1 MGGSIFGSSSTSK
14 TSNFLKN
21 KNFIFNFS
29 KFLGGNGLV
38 CEGERTCCPANVES
52 ALRHSAASDFH
63 HAVRQS
69 SHQLRHTLT
78 QSSTAI
84 QGENPNSNRRERVG
98 KIKNKKQTCLQHENI
113 FLYIQK
119 ERKSFF
125 GFVWHVAPKKRRLR
139 SAICTFH
146 GTVNERRCQG
156 DIATRW
162 WRSSTVEWKFTRFN

>member
-84 QGENPNSNRRERVG
+84 QGENPNSNRREG
-98 KIKNKKQTCLQHENI
+98 WKNQKQKTNLSTT
-113 FLYIQK
+113 
-119 ERKSFF
+119 RKHFF
-125 GFVWHVAPKKRRLR
+125 YTSKKRGNPFLVLFDMSPPKNGGCVRL
-139 SAICTFH
+139 FVH
-146 GTVNERRCQG
+146 
-156 DIATRW
+156 
-162 WRSSTVEWKFTRFN
+162 FTEP

>member
-1 MGGSIFGSSSTSK
+1 VGELCKAAAVSPTSFYPDIYGNFVVVLV
-14 TSNFLKN
+14 SQYLWVGPFLAHLQLPIFLKN
-21 KNFIFNFS
+21 KISFFNFS
-29 KFLGGNGLV
+29 KFPGGNGLV

-125 GFVWHVAPKKRRLR
+125 GFV
-139 SAICTFH
+139 
-146 GTVNERRCQG
+146 
-156 DIATRW
+156 
-162 WRSSTVEWKFTRFN
+162 